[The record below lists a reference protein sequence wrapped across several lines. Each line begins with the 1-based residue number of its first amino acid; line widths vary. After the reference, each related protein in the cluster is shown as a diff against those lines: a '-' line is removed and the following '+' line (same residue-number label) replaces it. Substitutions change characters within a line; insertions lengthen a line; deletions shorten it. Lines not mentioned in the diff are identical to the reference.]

1 MTLRLGTRG
10 SVLAR
15 TQSGIVAEALRA
27 VTGTLSELVLI
38 RTLGD
43 DHPGS
48 LAQMP
53 QPGVFVSA
61 LRDALLA
68 GDVDVAVHSMKD
80 LPSAPLV
87 GVALAAVPVRED
99 PRDALVTADGRG
111 LADLRPGARVGTGSP
126 RRAARLRAVRPDL
139 ELVDLRGNVDSR
151 LARVVDGELEAV
163 VLAVAGLARLGHMS
177 VISEI
182 LDPEIM
188 LPAPAQGAL
197 AVECRSDDADTIAL
211 LGSIDDRASRLRV
224 LAERAVL
231 ASVDASCASAVG
243 ALATLERG
251 VLTLVAD
258 ASGSDGE
265 HVSERASIDV
275 GSALTAEAAAVELG
289 SAMGRRLLAAGADTF
304 LVR

>member
-10 SVLAR
+10 SMLAR
-15 TQSGIVAEALRA
+15 TQSGIVAEALLA
-27 VTGTLSELVLI
+27 VTGTMSELVLI

-43 DHPGS
+43 DHQGP
-48 LAQMP
+48 LAQMS

-87 GVALAAVPVRED
+87 DVALAAVPVRED
-99 PRDALVTADGRG
+99 PRDALVTADGGG
-111 LADLRPGARVGTGSP
+111 LDDLRPGARVGTGSP

-163 VLAVAGLARLGHMS
+163 VLAVAGLARLGRMS
-177 VISEI
+177 VISQI
-182 LDPEIM
+182 LDPELM

-211 LGSIDDRASRLRV
+211 LGRIDDRASRLRV

-265 HVSERASIDV
+265 HVSARASIDI
-275 GSALTAEAAAVELG
+275 GSAPTAEAAAIELG
-289 SAMGRRLLAAGADTF
+289 NALGRRLLAAGADTF